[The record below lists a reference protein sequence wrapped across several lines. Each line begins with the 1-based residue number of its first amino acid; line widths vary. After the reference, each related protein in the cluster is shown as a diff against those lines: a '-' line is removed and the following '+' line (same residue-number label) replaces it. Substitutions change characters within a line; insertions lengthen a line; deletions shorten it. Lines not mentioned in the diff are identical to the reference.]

1 MRRLALGSCSLIAR
15 LTPTTRSNG
24 DDNDNPAA
32 LRSDNENLQDWLE
45 KERSA
50 HDKQL
55 RIFHKA
61 TVRHMGG
68 RAAPWRQ
75 QRPPRPAI
83 PAAAVL
89 HRAGQQSRPFRQ
101 RLGYTSSPHP
111 PSAFITA
118 TSASF
123 SLFSRCLSPKAALNE
138 EAKAVKAAAL
148 NEEATAVKAA
158 ALNEEATAVKAAVL
172 NEEATA
178 VKAGE
183 RTQLEEAVRN
193 IARAEAA
200 ATSARKGDFKAK
212 RRVAALTREIVS
224 AQRLLPL
231 SMSPA
236 PPSPSAL
243 FPPLLLSSLPLLEPA
258 SRLAASRL
266 RQLPP
271 QRSLPSSP
279 CPSPLARRRPP
290 LPVR

>member
-1 MRRLALGSCSLIAR
+1 MRRLALGSCSLSRSRRLAR

-158 ALNEEATAVKAAVL
+158 VL

-266 RQLPP
+266 RQLP

>member
-1 MRRLALGSCSLIAR
+1 MRRLALGSYPLSRSRRLAR

-158 ALNEEATAVKAAVL
+158 VL